1 MGSFQHSKRSDSK
14 RCTVE
19 VRWDI
24 FIENLTV
31 FFIPKSGRKY
41 SHTNSYNFAM
51 TLISQ
56 DDHLTAGAWAAC
68 GQYKQKWQTK
78 SGKEMRIFGS
88 PLISLYSDVLE
99 SFVLFVFF
107 QVKPLTEEYPYG
119 GSVEEDWVRGTTL
132 SIKVIRRHCL
142 EQS

>member
-19 VRWDI
+19 VRRGI

-31 FFIPKSGRKY
+31 FLFLRAVVKY

-68 GQYKQKWQTK
+68 VLTCHLHDVFQQVN
-78 SGKEMRIFGS
+78 
-88 PLISLYSDVLE
+88 VLE
-99 SFVLFVFF
+99 FPARVCRELYV
-107 QVKPLTEEYPYG
+107 PIP
-119 GSVEEDWVRGTTL
+119 
-132 SIKVIRRHCL
+132 
-142 EQS
+142 

>member
-88 PLISLYSDVLE
+88 PLISLNSDVLE

-107 QVKPLTEEYPYG
+107 HVKPLTEEYPYG
-119 GSVEEDWVRGTTL
+119 GSVKEDWVRGTTL